1 MYRKKRRYKEKKRG
15 QGKKGRHAT
24 AQPTNKKEEQ
34 KKKSFRGRNAS
45 TRSRPGKRKKER
57 KEKKGRKKERKET
70 KPSQKREFRYRLGPD
85 EPRQVFPNVRLT
97 PERRNEAKK
106 NILAR
111 YRSGPT
117 DVHLRRYFDVCKG
130 SVLIRRIE

>member
-45 TRSRPGKRKKER
+45 TRSRPGKRKKG
-57 KEKKGRKKERKET
+57 KKGRKKERKET

-130 SVLIRRIE
+130 SFLIRRIE